1 MPRFLLVY
9 LPLSISLNELQVSKQ
24 SQDASDYITSG
35 SEMEGEDIPLSGD
48 EEEDTDDET
57 DGLSG
62 KDSDD
67 ADF

>member
-1 MPRFLLVY
+1 
-9 LPLSISLNELQVSKQ
+9 
-24 SQDASDYITSG
+24 
-35 SEMEGEDIPLSGD
+35 MEGEDIPLSGD